1 MALQDTA
8 LRLITKHGRTVQ
20 LVKSGSQPENPEKP
34 WRGPADDGVGD
45 VAADDSVKVTC
56 PGFFTS
62 SKEEGIRVLLSE
74 VATDEG
80 DTAGKKRLLV
90 AALSDEGHDLTKFDY
105 VIDGADRWAIAP
117 GSEIIKPGTV
127 AFLYDLQV
135 KQ

>member
-8 LRLITKHGRTVQ
+8 LRLITKHGRLVQ
-20 LVKSGSQPENPEKP
+20 LVRSGTQPENPEKP
-34 WRGPADDGVGD
+34 WRGPADDGVD
-45 VAADDSVKVTC
+45 DEAADDSVKVSC
-56 PGFFTS
+56 PGVFTT

-80 DTAGKKRLLV
+80 DTVGKKRLLV

-117 GSEIIKPGTV
+117 ESELIKPGNT
-127 AFLYDLQV
+127 AYLYDLRVSQ
-135 KQ
+135 